1 VARIVDHRQ
10 IIAGKVGSEVGR
22 LWRAL
27 VVETWRDIDGYRA
40 DEYNRFCPWLA

>member
-1 VARIVDHRQ
+1 MTTGRSSQ
-10 IIAGKVGSEVGR
+10 GKLAVK
-22 LWRAL
+22 WRAL